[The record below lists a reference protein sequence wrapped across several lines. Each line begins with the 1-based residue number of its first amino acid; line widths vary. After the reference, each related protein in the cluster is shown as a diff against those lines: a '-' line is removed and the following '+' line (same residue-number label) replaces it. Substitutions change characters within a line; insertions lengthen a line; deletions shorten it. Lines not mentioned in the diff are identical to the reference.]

1 MKLRHRVADRSDLAL
16 TVMLEIAGICK
27 FLEINLQV
35 LNDFTL
41 VDSELGGI
49 SKPTNDRCNYES
61 NRCRYVIDLADD
73 LDILDGNLE
82 VLIDLSKCCGDQIGI
97 IGVLATSGQELCPGC
112 VGISSGLNM

>member
-1 MKLRHRVADRSDLAL
+1 MKLRHRAADRSDLAL

-49 SKPTNDRCNYES
+49 SKPTNDQCNYES

-82 VLIDLSKCCGDQIGI
+82 FLIDLSKCCGDQIGI
-97 IGVLATSGQELCPGC
+97 IGVLATSGKEICPGC